1 LSRLRN
7 RFVNPRLIAA
17 AVALLTSTV
26 AMAGVVGIGTPA
38 SCTEAA
44 LASQISAGGAVT
56 FNCGAGAQTIPFT
69 FTMGIGASN
78 PKVTI
83 DGNDAITLDGTGIT
97 TGMLAVFG
105 SATSVPD
112 VTFKHITFANGNITT
127 GLNAGG
133 AIQNFGKLTLDTV
146 TVRNSHADGNGAL
159 FQEPCNGC
167 LDPLLTVTHSLFQNN
182 STGGGGS
189 AITVEGGNAA
199 ISDSTFTGNSGPSG
213 GAIYIYGNSTFKVSM
228 SIDRCTFNGN
238 AADPYIGGAIAI
250 ILLNSGSSVSITNDT
265 FNGNTATGP
274 TGQGSAIY
282 IGAAPVTIT
291 NCTIAGNNAAS
302 GGGAAY
308 FGERTPATIVTNT
321 IIANNGGGNC
331 SFAASGTFTGG
342 HNIQYGDSTCL
353 LMTTANPQLGAL
365 AGNGGPARTM
375 ALGTGSPA
383 IDAAD
388 PARAPATDARG
399 VARTDGNGDGVVVAD
414 IGSFEAPAA
423 TTNTNLMGRHHSV
436 RP

>member
-1 LSRLRN
+1 
-7 RFVNPRLIAA
+7 
-17 AVALLTSTV
+17 
-26 AMAGVVGIGTPA
+26 MAGVVGSGTPT

-44 LASQISAGGAVT
+44 LSTQVQAGGTVT
-56 FNCGAGAQTIPFT
+56 FNCGTGPQTIAFN
-69 FTMGIGASN
+69 FTMAIGPSN

-97 TGMLAVFG
+97 NGMVSVFG
-105 SATSVPD
+105 NATSLPD
-112 VTFKHITFANGNITT
+112 VTFRHIVFANGNITS
-127 GLNAGG
+127 GLIAGG

-146 TVRNSHADGNGAL
+146 VVRNSHADGNGAI
-159 FQEPCNGC
+159 FQEPCIDC
-167 LDPLLTVTHSLFQNN
+167 LDPTLTVTHSLFQNN

-213 GAIYIYGNSTFKVSM
+213 GAIFIYGNSTFKISM

-238 AADPYIGGAIAI
+238 AAVPFIGGAIAVEV
-250 ILLNSGSSVSITNDT
+250 LNAGSNVSITNDT

-282 IGAAPVTIT
+282 VSAAPVTIT
-291 NCTIAGNNAAS
+291 NCTIAGNSAAS
-302 GGGAAY
+302 AGGALY
-308 FGERTPATIVTNT
+308 FGDRTTVINNT
-321 IIANNGGGNC
+321 IIASNVGGNC
-331 SFAASGTFTGG
+331 SFASSGTFTGG

-353 LMTTANPQLGAL
+353 LMTAGNPQLGAL
-365 AGNGGPARTM
+365 ADNGGAAKTM
-375 ALGTGSPA
+375 ALGAGSPA

-388 PARAPATDARG
+388 PAKAPATDARG
-399 VARTDGNGDGVVVAD
+399 VARTDGNGDGIVVAD
-414 IGSFEAPAA
+414 IGSFEAPTA
-423 TTNTNLMGRHHSV
+423 TTNTNPLGRHHSV